1 MEFEKLSDK
10 KEWKELIKNSSN
22 DYEIIIYKHSPICP
36 ISHVTEEVIN
46 DWCNVHSDY
55 NHIRILK
62 VDVVFSKSLSRR
74 IAKDLKIVHE
84 SPQII
89 WLDKEMKVKFHGS
102 HYDITEE
109 ELNKHL

>member
-1 MEFEKLSDK
+1 MEIKNLSDK

-36 ISHVTEEVIN
+36 ISHVTEAVIN
-46 DWCNVHSDY
+46 DWCNLHSDY

-89 WLDKEMKVKFHGS
+89 WLDSELKVKFQGS

>member
-1 MEFEKLSDK
+1 MELEKLSDK

-22 DYEIIIYKHSPICP
+22 NYEIIIYKHSPICGL
-36 ISHVTEEVIN
+36 SHSIDIVLD
-46 DWCNVHSDY
+46 DWCKVHSD
-55 NHIRILK
+55 NNCIKILK
-62 VDVVFSKSLSRR
+62 VNVVFSKSLSRR

-89 WLDKEMKVKFHGS
+89 WLDMDIKVKYHAC

>member
-1 MEFEKLSDK
+1 MELIKLSDK

-22 DYEIIIYKHSPICP
+22 DYEFIIYKHSPICGL
-36 ISHVTEEVIN
+36 SHSIDIVLD
-46 DWCNVHSDY
+46 DWCNMHSD
-55 NHIRILK
+55 NSHIKILK

-74 IAKDLKIVHE
+74 IAKDLKVVHE

-89 WLDKEMKVKFHGS
+89 WLDNELKVKFHAS
-102 HYDITEE
+102 HYDINEE